1 MTVPDSDL
9 SRRRRELYESTA
21 ALYTATFHIIWRVGF
36 PHVHAWLTDALH
48 DRPVILDAG
57 AGSGYWSR
65 HIARTEPRRLVV
77 AMDFSHAYV
86 TRTQAFIPEDLGVAV
101 VQGDVTAA
109 PFPAASFDAILCS
122 GVLDTMPDPVP
133 ALSELRRLLRR
144 DGRLLLIL
152 RSRGSRASTL
162 IEKVFR
168 SSISMFRWLTRREGG
183 DLDPELWSRT
193 AISPR
198 LAEYAD
204 SAGLVV
210 DVVHYGRLLTRAS
223 LSPRDAAAHS
233 KERGSDEDNNVD
245 TGEGQDGSGV

>member
-1 MTVPDSDL
+1 MSAPDSDV

-36 PHVHAWLTDALH
+36 PHVHTWLTNALR
-48 DRPVILDAG
+48 DRSVILDAG

-65 HIARTEPRRLVV
+65 HIARVERRRLVV
-77 AMDFSHAYV
+77 AMDFSRAYV
-86 TRTQAFIPEDLGVAV
+86 TRTKEFVPEGLGVAV

-109 PFPAASFDAILCS
+109 PFPPASFDAILCS

-133 ALSELRRLLRR
+133 ALSELCRLLRR

-152 RSRGSRASTL
+152 RSRGSRASAL

-198 LAEYAD
+198 LPEYAD
-204 SAGLVV
+204 RAGLALD
-210 DVVHYGRLLTRAS
+210 DVQYGRLLTLAS
-223 LSPRDAAAHS
+223 LSPRDLAVRS
-233 KERGSDEDNNVD
+233 SERGSDEDDHVD
-245 TGEGQDGSGV
+245 TGEGQDRSGV